1 MDKILNT
8 RTVIVMLG
16 AWCTPR
22 HLNNYVR
29 AGVLVPIAAARLQHL
44 PYYPKTEV
52 DALVKTIAIVRSPR
66 R

>member
-1 MDKILNT
+1 
-8 RTVIVMLG
+8 MLG